1 MRKEQHNVIYC
12 TIEIY
17 NLFLDKLIFF
27 KMTSITAGV
36 CDRMETSGWLVGWPN
51 FLASKTFWRFF
62 WFFFNSFYQLFGHQ
76 RFLNIFCSFFKISSF
91 WFPNTFHISFFCKG
105 HNITTA
111 VLTKYFQMQCNAIL
125 LHKTD
130 INLGCVCVCT
140 AVICFRFKFFE
151 VESGNLGK

>member
-1 MRKEQHNVIYC
+1 
-12 TIEIY
+12 
-17 NLFLDKLIFF
+17 
-27 KMTSITAGV
+27 MT
-36 CDRMETSGWLVGWPN
+36 GWRHQDGWKADP
-51 FLASKTFWRFF
+51 TFWPPKLFEDFF
-62 WFFFNSFYQLFGHQ
+62 DFFQQFLTTFWPQKLFKY
-76 RFLNIFCSFFKISSF
+76 LLLFFSSF
-91 WFPNTFHISFFCKG
+91 SFLVSKHISYFIFCKG

-151 VESGNLGK
+151 VESGNLCK